1 MENNNYKEISFD
13 LEQGKTSLI
22 AKNIILEQFR
32 ALKTKEEFIE
42 LLNAIL
48 VVELG
53 KSSKKKF
60 TKSQLD
66 YFLARLAGNDDTS
79 KNSQKDDIYS
89 TFEIKKKSGGYRI
102 INAPRGV
109 DLVLLL
115 HCIDVLIKN
124 IYKPHHSA
132 YGFVEGKSIVEGA
145 KIHVGKNYVYNIDL
159 KDFFHSF
166 DLNRVKM
173 GFYNHPFNLKGDLEP
188 IAYMI
193 ACLTTFKI
201 NGKRVLPQGSP
212 SSPSITNVLC
222 WRLDHRLS
230 GLAKKF
236 GVDYTRYAD
245 DITFS
250 SNHNCYKDKFLTEL
264 KRIIKVEGLSI
275 NPKKTRLQS
284 KLIRQEVTGLTV
296 NQKLNVTGKYIKDV
310 RMYLYYYEQYGLIK
324 ATTIFEK
331 DYREIKSELLS
342 KKPPG
347 LELFLKGKLNYLSM
361 VKGKDDPT
369 YLKLESRFANLFGN
383 KTSYVSSIIELWKS
397 DGINA
402 ARDKFYSDKKD
413 KSENIQFNILY
424 KCLNELKDQS
434 QSDEKKLIT
443 SSDEIGRL
451 QKTWKEAFNRNYP
464 FEFYKRSYAWQFDS
478 DLEIEMAYKKMISN
492 GNQMVLD
499 LILINPC
506 IMSFIYGLKGK
517 KEKERAKDFLLNII
531 DEDFKGLKDGL
542 KKKEITPELLLEK
555 FKIFNSNLK

>member
-1 MENNNYKEISFD
+1 MKNNNNIEQSYVFD
-13 LEQGKTSLI
+13 QGQMHLI
-22 AKNIILEQFR
+22 PKHNILEQFR
-32 ALKTKEEFIE
+32 ALKTKDDFLE
-42 LLNAIL
+42 LMNAIL

-66 YFLARLAGNDDTS
+66 YFLARLAGNDDSS
-79 KNSQKDDIYS
+79 KRSLKLDIYS
-89 TFEIKKKSGGYRI
+89 TFEIKKKSGASRI
-102 INAPRGV
+102 INAPKN

-115 HCIDVLIKN
+115 HCIDVLVKTVS
-124 IYKPHHSA
+124 KPHHKA
-132 YGFVEGKSIVEGA
+132 FGFVEGKSIVDGA

-173 GFYNHPFNLKGDLEP
+173 GFYNQPFNMKGELEP
-188 IAYMI
+188 LAYMI
-193 ACLTTFKI
+193 ACLTTYKI

-212 SSPSITNVLC
+212 SSPSITNLLC

-275 NPKKTRLQS
+275 NQKKTRLQS
-284 KLIRQEVTGLTV
+284 NLIRQEVTGLTV

-310 RMYLYYYEQYGLIK
+310 RMYLYYCEQYGLTK
-324 ATTIFEK
+324 ATTFYEK
-331 DYREIKSELLS
+331 DYKEIKSELLS
-342 KKPPG
+342 EKPPA

-397 DGINA
+397 DGIDA
-402 ARDKFYSDKKD
+402 ARNKFYRDKKH

-424 KCLNELKDQS
+424 KDLIELKDYS
-434 QSDEKKLIT
+434 ISDEKILISKT
-443 SSDEIGRL
+443 KSIGRMQEL
-451 QKTWKEAFNRNYP
+451 WKNAFNKNYP
-464 FEFYKRSYAWQFDS
+464 FKLYKSTYSWQFDS
-478 DLEIEMAYKKMISN
+478 DLEIDLAYKEEVVS
-492 GNQMVLD
+492 GNN
-499 LILINPC
+499 ILLESKLVEPC
-506 IMSFIYGLKGK
+506 IMGFIEGLKGK
-517 KEKERAKDFLLNII
+517 KEKERANVFLLNMI
-531 DEDFKGLKDGL
+531 DEDFEGLNDGI
-542 KKKEITPELLLEK
+542 KNKEITPELLLEK

>member
-13 LEQGKTSLI
+13 LEQAQKSLI
-22 AKNIILEQFR
+22 PKHNILELFR
-32 ALKTKEEFIE
+32 ALKTKDDFLE
-42 LLNAIL
+42 LLNVIL
-48 VVELG
+48 SMESE

-60 TKSQLD
+60 TKRQLD
-66 YFLARLAGNDDTS
+66 YFLASLAENDDS
-79 KNSQKDDIYS
+79 NRVSIFKEIYYS
-89 TFEIKKKSGGYRI
+89 FEIKKKSGEARI
-102 INAPRGV
+102 INAP
-109 DLVLLL
+109 DHALALYL
-115 HCIDVLIKN
+115 HCIDVLIKK

-132 YGFVEGKSIVEGA
+132 YGFIEGKSIVEGA

-193 ACLTTFKI
+193 ACLTTYKI

-264 KRIIKVEGLSI
+264 NRIIKSQELSI

-284 KLIRQEVTGLTV
+284 NLIRQEVTGLTV

-310 RMYLYYYEQYGLIK
+310 RMYLYYCEQYGLIK

-331 DYREIKSELLS
+331 DYRDIKSELLYE
-342 KKPPG
+342 KPPS

-369 YLKLESRFANLFGN
+369 YLKLESRFARLFGN
-383 KTSYVSSIIELWKS
+383 KVSYISSIIELWKS
-397 DGINA
+397 DGIDA
-402 ARDKFYSDKKD
+402 AREKFHKDKKIKASNI
-413 KSENIQFNILY
+413 KSNVLSKY
-424 KCLNELKDQS
+424 LNEIEDHS
-434 QSDEKKLIT
+434 YSDEKILI
-443 SSDEIGRL
+443 SSKMAKGQIQDIFKDRSNKNVEYSLFKEIYG
-451 QKTWKEAFNRNYP
+451 
-464 FEFYKRSYAWQFDS
+464 WQFDT
-478 DLEIEMAYKKMISN
+478 DKEIEIAYNEEITS
-492 GNQMVLD
+492 GNNILLD
-499 LILINPC
+499 SILTNLC
-506 IMSFIYGLKGK
+506 IMSFIDGLKGK

>member
-1 MENNNYKEISFD
+1 MKKNNNIEQSYVFD
-13 LEQGKTSLI
+13 QGQTHLI
-22 AKNIILEQFR
+22 PIHTIFEQFR
-32 ALKTKEEFIE
+32 VLKTKDEFLE
-42 LLNAIL
+42 LLNTIL

-66 YFLARLAGNDDTS
+66 YFLARLAGNDDSS
-79 KNSQKDDIYS
+79 KRSLKLDIYS
-89 TFEIKKKSGGYRI
+89 TFEIKKKSGTPRI
-102 INAPRGV
+102 INAPNN

-115 HCIDVLIKN
+115 HCIDVLVKTIS
-124 IYKPHHSA
+124 KPHHKA
-132 YGFVEGKSIVEGA
+132 YGFVVGKSIVDGA

-173 GFYNHPFNLKGDLEP
+173 GFYNQPFNLKGELEP
-188 IAYMI
+188 LAYLI
-193 ACLTTFKI
+193 ACLTTYKI

-230 GLAKKF
+230 GLAKRF

-310 RMYLYYYEQYGLIK
+310 RMYLYYCEQYGLIK
-324 ATTIFEK
+324 ATNIYEK
-331 DYREIKSELLS
+331 DYREIKSTLLS
-342 KKPPG
+342 EKPPA

-369 YLKLESRFANLFGN
+369 YLKLESRFAKLFGN
-383 KTSYVSSIIELWKS
+383 KTSHVSSIIELWKS
-397 DGINA
+397 DGIDA
-402 ARDKFYSDKKD
+402 AREKFYKDKKI
-413 KSENIQFNILY
+413 KASNIESNVMSKY
-424 KCLNELKDQS
+424 LNEIKDPS
-434 QSDEKKLIT
+434 FSDEKIKI
-443 SSDEIGRL
+443 SSNHYKG
-451 QKTWKEAFNRNYP
+451 QFQNVWKYHFNETVGYD
-464 FEFYKRSYAWQFDS
+464 FFKKIYGWQFDT
-478 DLEIEMAYKKMISN
+478 DKEIEIAYNEEITS
-492 GNQMVLD
+492 GNNILLD
-499 LILINPC
+499 SILIKSCVKTFLN
-506 IMSFIYGLKGK
+506 SLKGK
-517 KEKERAKDFLLNII
+517 KKMAIDFLLNYIE
-531 DEDFKGLKDGL
+531 EDFKVLKDGL
-542 KKKEITPELLLEK
+542 NNNEITPELLLEK
-555 FKIFNSNLK
+555 FIKFNSNMK

>member
-1 MENNNYKEISFD
+1 MENNNNKEIEEFD
-13 LEQGKTSLI
+13 LDEGKTSLI
-22 AKNIILEQFR
+22 AKYNILEQFR

-79 KNSQKDDIYS
+79 KSSRKDNIYS
-89 TFEIKKKSGGYRI
+89 TFEIKKKSGAPRI
-102 INAPRGV
+102 INAPN
-109 DLVLLL
+109 DELVLLL
-115 HCIDVLIKN
+115 HCIDVLIKK

-132 YGFVEGKSIVEGA
+132 YGFVEGKSIVDGA

-173 GFYNHPFNLKGDLEP
+173 GFYNQPFNLKGELEP
-188 IAYMI
+188 LAYMI
-193 ACLTTFKI
+193 ACLTTYKI

-212 SSPSITNVLC
+212 SSPSITNLLC

-230 GLAKKF
+230 GMAKRF

-264 KRIIKVEGLSI
+264 KRIIKTEGLSI

-284 KLIRQEVTGLTV
+284 KLIRQEVTGITV
-296 NQKLNVTGKYIKDV
+296 NQKLNVTSKYIKDV
-310 RMYLYYYEQYGLIK
+310 RMYLYYCEQYGLIK
-324 ATTIFEK
+324 ATTIFER
-331 DYREIKSELLS
+331 DYRQIKSELLS
-342 KKPPG
+342 NKPPA
-347 LELFLKGKLNYLSM
+347 LDLYLKGKLNYLSM

-383 KTSYVSSIIELWKS
+383 KTSYVSSIIELWEI
-397 DGINA
+397 DGIDA
-402 ARDKFYSDKKD
+402 ARKKFYKDKKIKASYI
-413 KSENIQFNILY
+413 KSNVISKY
-424 KCLNELKDQS
+424 LNEIKDPS
-434 QSDEKKLIT
+434 FSDEKIQI
-443 SSDEIGRL
+443 SSNQNKGFI
-451 QKTWKEAFNRNYP
+451 QNIWKYHFNENVGYNL
-464 FEFYKRSYAWQFDS
+464 FKESHGWQFDTDKEIKIAYNEEITS
-478 DLEIEMAYKKMISN
+478 GNKILLNSILLESCVKIFLK
-492 GNQMVLD
+492 
-499 LILINPC
+499 
-506 IMSFIYGLKGK
+506 GLKGK
-517 KEKERAKDFLLNII
+517 KKKATDFLLNYIE
-531 DEDFKGLKDGL
+531 EDFKELKEGI
-542 KKKEITPELLLEK
+542 KNKEITPELLLDK

>member
-1 MENNNYKEISFD
+1 MKNKNNI
-13 LEQGKTSLI
+13 EQSYVLDYGQMHLI
-22 AKNIILEQFR
+22 PKHNILEQFR
-32 ALKTKEEFIE
+32 ALKTKDEFLE
-42 LLNAIL
+42 LLNVIL
-48 VVELG
+48 IVELD

-66 YFLARLAGNDDTS
+66 YFLARLAGNDNSS
-79 KNSQKDDIYS
+79 KKSLNPDIYS
-89 TFEIKKKSGGYRI
+89 TFEIKKKSGASRI
-102 INAPRGV
+102 INAPND

-115 HCIDVLIKN
+115 HCIDVLVKIVS
-124 IYKPHHSA
+124 KPHHKA
-132 YGFVEGKSIVEGA
+132 YGFVEGKSIVDGA

-173 GFYNHPFNLKGDLEP
+173 GFYNQPFNLKGELEP

-193 ACLTTFKI
+193 ACLTTYKI

-212 SSPSITNVLC
+212 SSPSITNLLC

-230 GLAKKF
+230 GLAKRF

-284 KLIRQEVTGLTV
+284 NLIRQEVTGLTV

-310 RMYLYYYEQYGLIK
+310 RMYLYYCEQYGLIK
-324 ATTIFEK
+324 ATTFYEK
-331 DYREIKSELLS
+331 DYKEIKSELLS
-342 KKPPG
+342 EKPPE

-397 DGINA
+397 DGIDA
-402 ARDKFYSDKKD
+402 ARNKFYSDKKH
-413 KSENIQFNILY
+413 KSENIQFNIIY
-424 KCLNELKDQS
+424 KDLIELKDYS
-434 QSDEKKLIT
+434 ISDEKILIAKT
-443 SSDEIGRL
+443 KSIGRMQEL
-451 QKTWKEAFNRNYP
+451 WKNAFNRNYP
-464 FEFYKRSYAWQFDS
+464 FEFYKNTYSWQFDS
-478 DLEIEMAYKKMISN
+478 DLEIDLAYKEEVIS
-492 GNQMVLD
+492 GNNILLESK
-499 LILINPC
+499 LIEPVIKV
-506 IMSFIYGLKGK
+506 FIKSLKGK
-517 KEKERAKDFLLNII
+517 EEKERGKDFLLNMI
-531 DEDFKGLKDGL
+531 DKDFKELNKL
-542 KKKEITPELLLEK
+542 IKNKEITTDFLHEK
-555 FKIFNSNLK
+555 FIIFNSNLK

>member
-1 MENNNYKEISFD
+1 MKNNNNIEQSVVFD
-13 LEQGKTSLI
+13 QGQMHLI
-22 AKNIILEQFR
+22 PKHNILEKFR
-32 ALKTKEEFIE
+32 ALKTKDDFLE
-42 LLNAIL
+42 LMNAIL

-66 YFLARLAGNDDTS
+66 YFLAMLAGNDDSS
-79 KNSQKDDIYS
+79 KRSLKRDIYS
-89 TFEIKKKSGGYRI
+89 TFEIKKKSGATRI
-102 INAPRGV
+102 INAPND

-115 HCIDVLIKN
+115 HCIDVLVKTVS
-124 IYKPHHSA
+124 KPHHKA
-132 YGFVEGKSIVEGA
+132 YGFVEGKSIVDGA

-173 GFYNHPFNLKGDLEP
+173 GFYNQPFNLKGELEP
-188 IAYMI
+188 LAYLI
-193 ACLTTFKI
+193 ACLTTYKI

-212 SSPSITNVLC
+212 SSPSITNLLC

-230 GLAKKF
+230 GMAKRF

-264 KRIIKVEGLSI
+264 KKIIKTEGLSI

-310 RMYLYYYEQYGLIK
+310 RMYLYYCEQYGLIK

-331 DYREIKSELLS
+331 DYRQIKSELLS
-342 KKPPG
+342 KKPPA

-369 YLKLESRFANLFGN
+369 YLKLESRFVDLFGN

-397 DGINA
+397 DGIDA
-402 ARDKFYSDKKD
+402 AREKYYKD
-413 KSENIQFNILY
+413 IKIKSSNIKSNVMSKY
-424 KCLNELKDQS
+424 LNEIKDPS
-434 QSDEKKLIT
+434 FSDEKIQI
-443 SSDEIGRL
+443 SSNQHKGFIQNVWKYHFNESVGYDWFKEIHG
-451 QKTWKEAFNRNYP
+451 
-464 FEFYKRSYAWQFDS
+464 WQFDT
-478 DLEIEMAYKKMISN
+478 DKETEIAYKEEVFS
-492 GNQMVLD
+492 GNNIL
-499 LILINPC
+499 LNSILIETC
-506 IMSFIYGLKGK
+506 VKTFLTSIKGK
-517 KEKERAKDFLLNII
+517 KKKATDFLLNYI
-531 DEDFKGLKDGL
+531 EADFKELNEGIKN
-542 KKKEITPELLLEK
+542 KEITPKLLLEK
-555 FKIFNSNLK
+555 FIIFNSNLK

>member
-1 MENNNYKEISFD
+1 MKNKNNIEQSYVFD
-13 LEQGKTSLI
+13 SGQMHLI
-22 AKNIILEQFR
+22 PKHTILEQFR
-32 ALKTKEEFIE
+32 ALKTKDEFLE

-66 YFLARLAGNDDTS
+66 YFLTRLAGNDDSS
-79 KNSQKDDIYS
+79 KKSLKLDIYS
-89 TFEIKKKSGGYRI
+89 TFEIKKKSGAPRI
-102 INAPRGV
+102 INAPQN

-115 HCIDVLIKN
+115 HCIDILVKTVS
-124 IYKPHHSA
+124 KPHHKA
-132 YGFVEGKSIVEGA
+132 YGFVVGKSIVDGA

-173 GFYNHPFNLKGDLEP
+173 GFYNQPFNLKGELEP
-188 IAYMI
+188 IAYLI
-193 ACLTTFKI
+193 ACLTTYTI

-212 SSPSITNVLC
+212 SSPSITNLLC

-230 GLAKKF
+230 GLAKRF

-284 KLIRQEVTGLTV
+284 NLIRQEVTGLTV

-310 RMYLYYYEQYGLIK
+310 RMYLYYCEQYGLIK

-434 QSDEKKLIT
+434 QSDEKKLI
-443 SSDEIGRL
+443 R
-451 QKTWKEAFNRNYP
+451 
-464 FEFYKRSYAWQFDS
+464 
-478 DLEIEMAYKKMISN
+478 
-492 GNQMVLD
+492 VLR
-499 LILINPC
+499 
-506 IMSFIYGLKGK
+506 K
-517 KEKERAKDFLLNII
+517 
-531 DEDFKGLKDGL
+531 
-542 KKKEITPELLLEK
+542 
-555 FKIFNSNLK
+555 

>member
-1 MENNNYKEISFD
+1 MENNNNKEIEEFHLD
-13 LEQGKTSLI
+13 EGKKSLI
-22 AKNIILEQFR
+22 AKYNILEQFR
-32 ALKTKEEFIE
+32 GLKTKEEFIE
-42 LLNAIL
+42 LLNKIL
-48 VVELG
+48 IDELG

-66 YFLARLAGNDDTS
+66 YFLAILAGNNDTS
-79 KNSQKDDIYS
+79 KNSRKEDIYS
-89 TFEIKKKSGGYRI
+89 TFEIKKKSGAPRI
-102 INAPRGV
+102 INAPNQE
-109 DLVLLL
+109 LVLLL
-115 HCIDVLIKN
+115 HCIDVLVKTVS
-124 IYKPHHSA
+124 KPHHKA
-132 YGFVEGKSIVEGA
+132 YGFVEGKSIVDGA

-173 GFYNHPFNLKGDLEP
+173 GFYNQPFNLKGELEP
-188 IAYMI
+188 IAYLI
-193 ACLTTFKI
+193 ACLTTYKI
-201 NGKRVLPQGSP
+201 NDKRVLPQGSP

-230 GLAKKF
+230 GLAKRF

-275 NPKKTRLQS
+275 NSNKTRLQS

-310 RMYLYYYEQYGLIK
+310 RMYLYYCEQYGLIK

-331 DYREIKSELLS
+331 DYREIKPELLS
-342 KKPPG
+342 EKPPS

-397 DGINA
+397 DGIDA

-413 KSENIQFNILY
+413 KSENIQFNIHS

-434 QSDEKKLIT
+434 QSDERKLIT
-443 SSDEIGRL
+443 SSEEIGRL
-451 QKTWKEAFNRNYP
+451 QKTWKESFNRNYP

-478 DLEIEMAYKKMISN
+478 ELEIDLAYKEEVVS
-492 GNQMVLD
+492 GNN
-499 LILINPC
+499 ILLRDSILLESC
-506 IMSFIYGLKGK
+506 VKTFLKGLKGK
-517 KEKERAKDFLLNII
+517 EKKATDFLLNYIE
-531 DEDFKGLKDGL
+531 EDFKELNEGIKN
-542 KKKEITPELLLEK
+542 KEITPKLLLEK
-555 FKIFNSNLK
+555 FIIFNSNFK

>member
-1 MENNNYKEISFD
+1 MENNNKEIEEFD
-13 LEQGKTSLI
+13 LDEGKTSLI
-22 AKNIILEQFR
+22 AKYNILEQFR

-79 KNSQKDDIYS
+79 KSSRKDNIYS
-89 TFEIKKKSGGYRI
+89 TFEIKKKSGAPRI
-102 INAPRGV
+102 INAPN
-109 DLVLLL
+109 DELVLLL
-115 HCIDVLIKN
+115 HCIDVLIKK

-132 YGFVEGKSIVEGA
+132 YGFVEGKSIVDGA

-173 GFYNHPFNLKGDLEP
+173 GFYNQPFNLKGELEP
-188 IAYMI
+188 LAYMI
-193 ACLTTFKI
+193 ACLTTYKI

-212 SSPSITNVLC
+212 SSPSITNLLC

-230 GLAKKF
+230 GMAKRF

-264 KRIIKVEGLSI
+264 KRIIKTEGLSI

-284 KLIRQEVTGLTV
+284 KLIRQEVTGITV
-296 NQKLNVTGKYIKDV
+296 NQKLNVTSKYIKDV
-310 RMYLYYYEQYGLIK
+310 RMYLYYCEQYGLIK
-324 ATTIFEK
+324 ATTIFER
-331 DYREIKSELLS
+331 DYRQIKSELLS
-342 KKPPG
+342 NKPPA
-347 LELFLKGKLNYLSM
+347 LDLYLKGKLNYLSM

-383 KTSYVSSIIELWKS
+383 KTSYVSSIIELWEI
-397 DGINA
+397 DGIDA
-402 ARDKFYSDKKD
+402 ARKKFYKDKKIKASYI
-413 KSENIQFNILY
+413 KSNVISKY
-424 KCLNELKDQS
+424 LNEIKDPS
-434 QSDEKKLIT
+434 FSDEKIQI
-443 SSDEIGRL
+443 SSNQDKGLYQNIWKNYFNENVTYNLFKEIHG
-451 QKTWKEAFNRNYP
+451 
-464 FEFYKRSYAWQFDS
+464 WQFDT
-478 DLEIEMAYKKMISN
+478 DKEIEIAYKDEVFS
-492 GNQMVLD
+492 GNNILLD
-499 LILINPC
+499 TILIEPC
-506 IMSFIYGLKGK
+506 IKRFIEGLKGK
-517 KEKERAKDFLLNII
+517 KEKERANGFLLNMI
-531 DEDFKGLKDGL
+531 DEDFKEL
-542 KKKEITPELLLEK
+542 KKGIKNKEITPELLLDK